1 MSMEADKRP
10 VRSDTDED
18 VPAQSAAV
26 ETGSLEGPKAGSSS
40 FLQWLHKKMQR
51 LQKDDPEIYPLW

>member
-10 VRSDTDED
+10 IRSDTDED
-18 VPAQSAAV
+18 GPVQSVAV
-26 ETGSLEGPKAGSSS
+26 EAGSLERPKFGSNSL
-40 FLQWLHKKMQR
+40 LQWLHKKMQR